1 MDATGRSKSNVRWS
15 GRGRGEQG
23 IRDEMKRTLRAQ
35 GNEVGG
41 TNVMGEGEEEKE
53 EVKDQRVVEETR
65 GWDRSGVR
73 SRDRQG

>member
-1 MDATGRSKSNVRWS
+1 MCGGQGEDERSKGS
-15 GRGRGEQG
+15 GGEM
-23 IRDEMKRTLRAQ
+23 RRTLRAQ

-53 EVKDQRVVEETR
+53 EVKDQRVVKETR
-65 GWDRSGVR
+65 DWDRSGVR